1 MNQMLKIYLV
11 VQFCKNTVSFRQKKK
26 EKIYF
31 FFSKKKN
38 EINQTNLSIVHYY
51 HKCYYESLNIFVIQ
65 NLHCSSV
72 IFRNSL
78 SKPKKKPDLKLLHIK
93 SKCSVSKL
101 VN

>member
-1 MNQMLKIYLV
+1 MNQMLKIYPV

-65 NLHCSSV
+65 NCIVLQ
-72 IFRNSL
+72 
-78 SKPKKKPDLKLLHIK
+78 
-93 SKCSVSKL
+93 
-101 VN
+101 